1 MNEVQAKE
9 LHDLFIRRL
18 RTRRKELGLT
28 QIQLAERMDIDQS
41 YISDLERGATR
52 PRFDSLAPLAEAL
65 DGMVIDVETGEIVA
79 MVPLAEALE
88 VDPGYL
94 VSEAVEFS
102 AK

>member
-9 LHDLFIRRL
+9 MCELFRNRM

-28 QIQLAERMDIDQS
+28 QIQLAERMNIDQS

-65 DGMVIDVETGEIVA
+65 EI
-79 MVPLAEALE
+79 
-88 VDPGYL
+88 DPGYL
-94 VSEAVEFS
+94 ISEAVEFS
-102 AK
+102 GK